1 MTTLLIVACAISA
14 CFLIVMLIGFDFSR
28 IILLLVFLRPFIEA
42 FYDLKLGSI
51 SGYEINPLSIWGGL
65 MIIILNAYWLLQ
77 KKNPLDLGN
86 TKWIALFIASL
97 CIGAILSTGVDAI
110 INQLLKALPWMLLV
124 PVVADICK
132 TTEPA
137 KILKLVYMALFMFII
152 VNGFSLLTGIYRTGY
167 YEVGEFYGHFKGP
180 QPFSYTLLFLMPF
193 AVYALR
199 TQRNK
204 YMPLIILLVTC
215 LLIIF
220 AYVRSTWVALL
231 IGIFVFLYLERR
243 LSRKYVSAILLGAFF
258 LVSLIYFKPIIEP
271 AFHVRTEDIRESI
284 SSGSLQTLGSG
295 RLGFWEAQLR
305 RYFHGTL
312 TQQLFGKGLGSIS
325 LLTFEESGMR
335 IGGHNDYIDLL
346 IGSGLF
352 SCVLYMI
359 FQANLIRNAFRLYTT
374 ENHLV
379 GQLGIAAM
387 VTMATVGFLSG
398 IIYSQSSV
406 YIAVLMGIVLHLART
421 SGARLPSI

>member
-167 YEVGEFYGHFKGP
+167 YEVG
-180 QPFSYTLLFLMPF
+180 
-193 AVYALR
+193 
-199 TQRNK
+199 
-204 YMPLIILLVTC
+204 
-215 LLIIF
+215 
-220 AYVRSTWVALL
+220 
-231 IGIFVFLYLERR
+231 
-243 LSRKYVSAILLGAFF
+243 
-258 LVSLIYFKPIIEP
+258 
-271 AFHVRTEDIRESI
+271 
-284 SSGSLQTLGSG
+284 
-295 RLGFWEAQLR
+295 
-305 RYFHGTL
+305 
-312 TQQLFGKGLGSIS
+312 
-325 LLTFEESGMR
+325 
-335 IGGHNDYIDLL
+335 
-346 IGSGLF
+346 
-352 SCVLYMI
+352 
-359 FQANLIRNAFRLYTT
+359 
-374 ENHLV
+374 
-379 GQLGIAAM
+379 
-387 VTMATVGFLSG
+387 
-398 IIYSQSSV
+398 
-406 YIAVLMGIVLHLART
+406 
-421 SGARLPSI
+421 